1 VLAVSEL
8 DDLIAPSVDDNN
20 LIAAVPGEDEDLIV
34 PSTRPDLT

>member
-8 DDLIAPSVDDNN
+8 DNLITLRINDDN